1 MKDIAAK
8 AGCSVMTV
16 SLALRDNPRISLET
30 RERIRAL
37 ATSMGYRPNPMV
49 ATLMAHISSGRSI
62 QYQANLA
69 FLVSK
74 KVWMHPWIKSRVF
87 EGIRQRAEA
96 LGFLIDI
103 FWTEDYAGHPGR
115 IEKILRSRNIQGV
128 IVAPLPES
136 GNLDNFEWSEWSAA
150 SIGNSL
156 LVPRLH
162 RITHHQ
168 FHGMALIHE
177 ILRKKGYSR
186 IGLAVDKLTDDKV
199 DHNWSSCAAGI
210 QLRLPSRE
218 CVPVFLG
225 ELNPEPL
232 SHWLKK
238 YRPDAVIGHDGL
250 LENLLDV
257 GVCIPTELA
266 FAHVSLPS
274 TFSSRKLSG
283 LDQNWPVVGA
293 AAVDT
298 VVAQIHRNER
308 GIPSHPKTVMIEG
321 RWIEGETVPG
331 VTVDLPRST
340 KARQRR

>member
-1 MKDIAAK
+1 
-8 AGCSVMTV
+8 MTV
-16 SLALRDNPRISLET
+16 SLALRDNPRISLKT

-74 KVWMHPWIKSRVF
+74 EVWLHPWIKARVF
-87 EGIRQRAEA
+87 EGIRERAEA
-96 LGFLIDI
+96 LGFLIDV
-103 FWTEDYAGHPGR
+103 FFTEEFIDRPGG
-115 IEKILRSRNIQGV
+115 IEKVLRSRNIQGV

-136 GNLDNFEWSEWSAA
+136 GNLTEFEWSEWSAA

-156 LVPRLH
+156 LEPRLH

-177 ILRKKGYSR
+177 MLREKGYSR
-186 IGLAVDKLTDDKV
+186 IGLCMNKLVDDKV

-210 QLRLPSRE
+210 HLRLPPKER
-218 CVPVFLG
+218 VPVFLG
-225 ELNPEPL
+225 EVDPEPI
-232 SHWLKK
+232 SRWLKK

-250 LENLLDV
+250 LDSVQKL
-257 GVCIPTELA
+257 GVEIPSDLA

-274 TFSSRKLSG
+274 AFSKRKLSG
-283 LDQNWPVVGA
+283 LNQNWPIVGA

-321 RWIEGETVPG
+321 CWIDGETAPDV
-331 VTVDLPRST
+331 
-340 KARQRR
+340 A